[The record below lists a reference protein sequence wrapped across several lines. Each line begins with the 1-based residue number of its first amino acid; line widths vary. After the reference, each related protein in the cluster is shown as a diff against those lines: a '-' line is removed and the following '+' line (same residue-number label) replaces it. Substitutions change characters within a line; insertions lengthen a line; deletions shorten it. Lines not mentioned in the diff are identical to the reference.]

1 MRQHD
6 VEGRAAAR
14 AAAFEQRGLEPAA
27 VLVGAFQIHHLVVAA
42 VAPAL
47 DAGQTGEV
55 DRVLEHV
62 GMGRAGIE
70 PDVEDVVDLLVIGG
84 IVVGREEA
92 PRRALLVPRVGALL
106 LRTPR
111 RCAR

>member
-1 MRQHD
+1 M
-6 VEGRAAAR
+6 
-14 AAAFEQRGLEPAA
+14 
-27 VLVGAFQIHHLVVAA
+27 LVGAFQIHHLVDAA
-42 VAPAL
+42 VAFAH
-47 DAGQTGEV
+47 DAGEAGEMACV
-55 DRVLEHV
+55 AEHV

-70 PDVEDVVDLLVIGG
+70 PDVENVVDLLVIGR

-92 PRRALLVPRVGALL
+92 PRRALLVPGVGAFL